1 VTSLAKAP
9 EDLNMPSFDIVS
21 EVNMQEVDNA
31 VNQAQKEIAQR
42 YDFKGK
48 KVELDF
54 DKEKK
59 SLRLAADDDSRLD
72 ALYDILSSKLFKRGV
87 ELGSLSLG
95 KREPAGGMMI
105 RQEITLKQGLE
116 TEMAKKIVKL
126 VRDMKIKVDPAI
138 QDQQVR
144 VTAKN
149 IDDLQTV
156 IEMLKR
162 EQSQLK
168 IPLQFTNMR
177 R

>member
-1 VTSLAKAP
+1 
-9 EDLNMPSFDIVS
+9 MPSFDIVS

-59 SLRLAADDDSRLD
+59 SLRIAADDESRLD

-126 VRDMKIKVDPAI
+126 VRDMKIKVDPVI

-149 IDDLQTV
+149 IDDLQIV

>member
-1 VTSLAKAP
+1 
-9 EDLNMPSFDIVS
+9 MPSFDIVS